1 MTSAQPIPRVRGHS
15 PLRMNAALVHNMST
29 EISTDD
35 APHSRLVFENAGQ
48 VSNQAT
54 VASVTA
60 FEIALKGYHVAV
72 GQSWVTLCA
81 CRRVSS
87 PR

>member
-1 MTSAQPIPRVRGHS
+1 
-15 PLRMNAALVHNMST
+15 MNAALVHSMST
-29 EISTDD
+29 EISTEI

-60 FEIALKGYHVAV
+60 FEIALQGHQVA
-72 GQSWVTLCA
+72 
-81 CRRVSS
+81 SS
-87 PR
+87 ESGVLD